1 MYEDRPYDSL
11 VRENIFELL
20 EHLET
25 GENKDLSL
33 SVSSTMNDDLASI
46 NGYVPILGEAD
57 DGDEIIVN
65 DDARFSDNLG

>member
-25 GENKDLSL
+25 GENNDLSL

>member
-25 GENKDLSL
+25 GENNDLSL
-33 SVSSTMNDDLASI
+33 PVSSTMNDDLAVGAPIS
-46 NGYVPILGEAD
+46 GYVPMVEED
-57 DGDEIIVN
+57 DGDDEMV
-65 DDARFSDNLG
+65 RFSDNLG

>member
-1 MYEDRPYDSL
+1 LYEDRPYDSL

-25 GENKDLSL
+25 GESNDLSL

-46 NGYVPILGEAD
+46 SGYVPMVEED
-57 DGDEIIVN
+57 DGDDEMV
-65 DDARFSDNLG
+65 RFSDNLG

>member
-25 GENKDLSL
+25 GENNDLSL
-33 SVSSTMNDDLASI
+33 PVSSTMNDDLASI
-46 NGYVPILGEAD
+46 SGYVPMVEED
-57 DGDEIIVN
+57 DDDDEMV
-65 DDARFSDNLG
+65 RFSDNLG

>member
-25 GENKDLSL
+25 GENNDLSL
-33 SVSSTMNDDLASI
+33 SVSSTVDDDLASI

>member
-25 GENKDLSL
+25 GENNDLFL
-33 SVSSTMNDDLASI
+33 SVSSTVDDDLASI

>member
-25 GENKDLSL
+25 GENNDLFL
-33 SVSSTMNDDLASI
+33 SVSSTVDDDLASI
-46 NGYVPILGEAD
+46 NGYVSAKRTAD

>member
-1 MYEDRPYDSL
+1 LYEDRPYDSL

-25 GENKDLSL
+25 GENNDLSL
-33 SVSSTMNDDLASI
+33 SVSSTVDDDLASI

>member
-25 GENKDLSL
+25 GENNDLSL
-33 SVSSTMNDDLASI
+33 PVSSTMNDDLSSI
-46 NGYVPILGEAD
+46 SGYVPMVEED
-57 DGDEIIVN
+57 DN
-65 DDARFSDNLG
+65 DDEMVRFSDNLG

>member
-25 GENKDLSL
+25 GENNDLSL
-33 SVSSTMNDDLASI
+33 SVSSTVNDNLASI
-46 NGYVPILGEAD
+46 SGYVPMVGED
-57 DGDEIIVN
+57 DDDEEIIVN
-65 DDARFSDNLG
+65 DDLG

>member
-1 MYEDRPYDSL
+1 LYEDRPYDSL

-25 GENKDLSL
+25 GENNDLSL
-33 SVSSTMNDDLASI
+33 SVSSTVDDDLASI

-57 DGDEIIVN
+57 DGDEMLKAQN
-65 DDARFSDNLG
+65 ARFSDNLG